1 MNRVWTEDWSQLA
14 WPQHTRIVHI
24 HAHVN
29 THIVGFMRCTWDAD
43 ESRSWLMSM
52 CAVKS
57 DACHNCLMSK
67 DIGWSDEHLSNLK
80 YSVCWKWEV
89 KKFNVTI
96 AKLIQHGDKR
106 QWLVCLLS
114 LYVIS
119 SRVSWNKSFL
129 AVTSSSVDRSV
140 NRSANKSFRVL
151 WRPQFSP
158 WDAEIWHVQI

>member
-67 DIGWSDEHLSNLK
+67 DISWSDEHLSNLK
-80 YSVCWKWEV
+80 YSLCWKWEV

-96 AKLIQHGDKR
+96 AKFIQHGDKR

-119 SRVSWNKSFL
+119 SCVSWNKSFL